1 MKIQYNSVIGV
12 PVEDLNSQCI
22 QCCFL
27 DISGFDKC
35 LPYPGT
41 NVTPIFNLKNRNVKC
56 LNYETS
62 LK

>member
-27 DISGFDKC
+27 DSGFYKY
-35 LPYPGT
+35 LPYPCWY
-41 NVTPIFNLKNRNVKC
+41 KC
-56 LNYETS
+56 RPGIQFKKSQCEVFKL
-62 LK
+62 